1 MRVKMLKVGLL
12 AGVAMVFVAGTVLYT
27 PNETAQASMRLHNV
41 WEMLAALLLFS
52 IGFAALAVVISIL
65 FLLDRGLFSALAW
78 TGHYTAHAAQRL
90 HRGWVQVEQFG
101 RKHFHRSDQP
111 VER

>member
-1 MRVKMLKVGLL
+1 MRHKMPMVGML
-12 AGVAMVFVAGTVLYT
+12 AGVLVALVATQLYY
-27 PNETAQASMRLHNV
+27 V

-52 IGFAALAVVISIL
+52 IGFAVVAVMILIL
-65 FLLDRGLFSALAW
+65 FLLDRGLYCALAW
-78 TGHYTAHAAQRL
+78 TGHYTAHAALRL

-101 RKHFHRSDQP
+101 RKQFHRSEQP